1 MVPAGGFPR
10 VIHLENLLDSVHQL
24 RPHAVSWQH
33 SHGKG
38 AFHSHVLGLQTG
50 SAGLKLERRQRS
62 WRGAGT
68 LGEEGSGAWVRQSRT
83 CAYLAP
89 GGGLRHDRGTQ
100 APPCSGIRGGDQ
112 RLRQTHTP
120 LRSGLGPSEREYFSE
135 PATNRPPSHPPRRVP
150 VLTRVSQ
157 RTPLRAAMFAV
168 GSRGKVT
175 PESSAALR
183 LYFRSGVGAGWLSL
197 FLQHKARAY
206 FSSSCVRYSYAPLPL
221 EADAAQNRF
230 VPSFIFGHPVYVET

>member
-1 MVPAGGFPR
+1 MAGRGDAR
-10 VIHLENLLDSVHQL
+10 RGGVTGVGKTEQDL
-24 RPHAVSWQH
+24 RLP
-33 SHGKG
+33 
-38 AFHSHVLGLQTG
+38 
-50 SAGLKLERRQRS
+50 
-62 WRGAGT
+62 
-68 LGEEGSGAWVRQSRT
+68 GSGRR
-83 CAYLAP
+83 LAP
-89 GGGLRHDRGTQ
+89 RPRYSGSSMLRGSRRRP
-100 APPCSGIRGGDQ
+100 APA
-112 RLRQTHTP
+112 QTHTP

-157 RTPLRAAMFAV
+157 RTPLRAAMFAA

-183 LYFRSGVGAGWLSL
+183 LYFRSGLGAGWLSH